1 MDILKR
7 LPGEC
12 GTPVCMPGTWKMLK
26 KRFWRK
32 VIHCISAKKHV
43 LRYMLVGCSR
53 LYLANIYYDFPTLF
67 EIKKLCVCS
76 DSKKQNLFS
85 PLYVTRESVCVRYN
99 TSIPFGSSFSHMN
112 PRTCIIYNLHSL
124 WWAINL
130 KSLFSTWRCCVV
142 PPAVGL
148 VISLLKHTSL
158 ITFKTFRI

>member
-1 MDILKR
+1 MEHLY
-7 LPGEC
+7 
-12 GTPVCMPGTWKMLK
+12 VCQERGKCWKKGFGGKLSI
-26 KRFWRK
+26 
-32 VIHCISAKKHV
+32 VLVQKKHI

-85 PLYVTRESVCVRYN
+85 PLYVTRESVRVRYN

-112 PRTCIIYNLHSL
+112 PWTCIIYNLHSL

-158 ITFKTFRI
+158 ITLKTFRI